1 MSGKVSSVVAGLAIS
16 AATVA
21 VTVWVPV
28 GIAPFASAEPGP
40 GSGETF
46 FVDYMTR
53 VFTPPTSESAAR
65 AIIPLAQQ
73 VCDARA
79 QGQTDLQAAN
89 IVVAGNGVETIGLGT
104 GSEVGDEKTALD
116 IVNASTLAYCPQY
129 NATIGGP
136 VVQSLPVE

>member
-1 MSGKVSSVVAGLAIS
+1 MSGRVSGVVAGLALMAI
-16 AATVA
+16 TVA
-21 VTVWVPV
+21 P
-28 GIAPFASAEPGP
+28 AASAEPGP

-79 QGQTDLQAAN
+79 QGQTDLQAAG

-104 GSEVGDEKTALD
+104 GSVTGDEGTALN
-116 IVNASTLAYCPQY
+116 IVNAATLAYCPQY
-129 NATIGGP
+129 NAAIGEP
-136 VVQSLPVE
+136 VVPNIPVE

>member
-1 MSGKVSSVVAGLAIS
+1 LSKVVTALAS
-16 AATVA
+16 LAAAVTA
-21 VTVWVPV
+21 VTVTVAPV
-28 GIAPFASAEPGP
+28 ASAEPGP

-53 VFTPPTSESAAR
+53 VFTPPTSEAAAR

-104 GSEVGDEKTALD
+104 GSVTGDEGAALN
-116 IVNASTLAYCPQY
+116 IVNAATLAYCPQY
-129 NATIGGP
+129 NASIGQP
-136 VVQSLPVE
+136 VVPNIPVE

>member
-1 MSGKVSSVVAGLAIS
+1 MSGTVSRVVAGLAVWVVPV
-16 AATVA
+16 AATPVA
-21 VTVWVPV
+21 
-28 GIAPFASAEPGP
+28 AAEPGP

-53 VFTPPTSESAAR
+53 VFNPPTSEAAAR

-79 QGQTDLQAAN
+79 QGQTEVQAAT

-104 GSEVGDEKTALD
+104 GSVAGDEGTALN
-116 IVNASTLAYCPQY
+116 IVNAATLAYCPQY
-129 NATIGGP
+129 NTSIGEP
-136 VVQSLPVE
+136 VTPSIPVE

>member
-1 MSGKVSSVVAGLAIS
+1 MSGKVSSVVGGLAS
-16 AATVA
+16 VAVA
-21 VTVWVPV
+21 VTVAPV
-28 GIAPFASAEPGP
+28 ASAEPGP

-53 VFTPPTSESAAR
+53 VFTPPTSDAAAR

-89 IVVAGNGVETIGLGT
+89 IVVAGNGVETIGFGT
-104 GSEVGDEKTALD
+104 GSVTGDEGTALN
-116 IVNASTLAYCPQY
+116 IVNAATLAYCPQY
-129 NATIGGP
+129 NATIGEP
-136 VVQSLPVE
+136 VVPNIPVE

>member
-1 MSGKVSSVVAGLAIS
+1 MSGKVSSVVGGLAS
-16 AATVA
+16 VAVA
-21 VTVWVPV
+21 VTVAPV
-28 GIAPFASAEPGP
+28 ASAEPGP

-53 VFTPPTSESAAR
+53 VFTPPTSDAAAR

-104 GSEVGDEKTALD
+104 GSVTGDEGTALN
-116 IVNASTLAYCPQY
+116 IVNAATLAYCPQY
-129 NATIGGP
+129 NATIGEP
-136 VVQSLPVE
+136 VVPNIPVE

>member
-1 MSGKVSSVVAGLAIS
+1 MSGKMSRVLAGVAIAAVAS
-16 AATVA
+16 APT
-21 VTVWVPV
+21 
-28 GIAPFASAEPGP
+28 APTASAEPGP

-53 VFTPPTSESAAR
+53 VFVPPTSEAAAR

-73 VCDARA
+73 VCDAKA

-104 GSEVGDEKTALD
+104 GSVAGDEGTALNV
-116 IVNASTLAYCPQY
+116 VNAATLAYCPQY
-129 NATIGGP
+129 NPTIGQP
-136 VVQSLPVE
+136 VVPNIPVE

>member
-1 MSGKVSSVVAGLAIS
+1 MSGKVSSVVAGLAS
-16 AATVA
+16 LALA
-21 VTVWVPV
+21 VTPV
-28 GIAPFASAEPGP
+28 AAAEPGP

-53 VFTPPTSESAAR
+53 VFAPPTSEAAAR

-89 IVVAGNGVETIGLGT
+89 IVVEGNGVETIGLGT
-104 GSEVGDEKTALD
+104 GSVTGDEGTALN
-116 IVNASTLAYCPQY
+116 IVNAATLAYCPQY
-129 NATIGGP
+129 NATIGEP
-136 VVQSLPVE
+136 VVPNIPVE